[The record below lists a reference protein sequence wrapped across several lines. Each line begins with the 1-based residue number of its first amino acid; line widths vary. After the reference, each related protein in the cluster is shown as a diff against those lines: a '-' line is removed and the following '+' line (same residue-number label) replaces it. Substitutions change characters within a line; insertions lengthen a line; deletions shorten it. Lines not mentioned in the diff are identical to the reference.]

1 MKKLRRNEIKMK
13 EENLTSLIKN
23 TINKYQLI
31 EKQDKIVVGVSG
43 GPDSMCLLDN
53 LKEIYIPKQIRLKQI
68 CPKQI
73 RPNQTRNRWGRG
85 GR

>member
-1 MKKLRRNEIKMK
+1 MK

-53 LKEIYIPKQIRLKQI
+53 LKEIYIPKQTRLKQI
-68 CPKQI
+68 RPKQI